1 MNPLIGV
8 HLEDSSRMGASG
20 VHRERV
26 GELPLD
32 VWSVALQEEKCSGDE
47 W

>member
-1 MNPLIGV
+1 
-8 HLEDSSRMGASG
+8 MGASG

-32 VWSVALQEEKCSGDE
+32 VWSVALQEEKRSGDE
-47 W
+47 WRRRLHSSVNMLEC